1 VAIEEKKPT
10 EAVVKLMDTYVDKGR
25 AQKAEAERRAKA
37 GNYPDAISLMLSATE
52 EIRRALRLAGVSQ

>member
-1 VAIEEKKPT
+1 
-10 EAVVKLMDTYVDKGR
+10 MDTYVDKGR